1 MKAVVLLSGGV
12 DSATCLGMV
21 VDCYGNKE
29 VTALSIYY
37 GQKHEKELACAKKL
51 AEHYGVQHIVRDI
64 SSIMELS
71 DCCLLKNSKNEIKH
85 TTYAEQLKEL
95 GGEGTVSTYVPFRNG
110 LMLSSAASL
119 AYSLGGCEVWYGAHA
134 DDAAGRAYPDCTPEF
149 VDAMRKAIL
158 EGTGGQLTLR
168 APLIMFN
175 KGEVVKAG
183 LSLKVPY
190 KFTWSCYEGGEKPC
204 GVCGTCRDRAHA
216 FEVNGVKD
224 PALRG

>member
-1 MKAVVLLSGGV
+1 
-12 DSATCLGMV
+12 
-21 VDCYGNKE
+21 
-29 VTALSIYY
+29 
-37 GQKHEKELACAKKL
+37 
-51 AEHYGVQHIVRDI
+51 
-64 SSIMELS
+64 
-71 DCCLLKNSKNEIKH
+71 
-85 TTYAEQLKEL
+85 
-95 GGEGTVSTYVPFRNG
+95 
-110 LMLSSAASL
+110 MLSSAASL